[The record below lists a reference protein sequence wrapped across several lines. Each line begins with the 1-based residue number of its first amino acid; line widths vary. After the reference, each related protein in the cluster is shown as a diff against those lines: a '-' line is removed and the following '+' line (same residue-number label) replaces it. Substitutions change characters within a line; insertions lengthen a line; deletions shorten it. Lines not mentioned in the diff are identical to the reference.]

1 MSEHTSKRF
10 WEVDTLRGVAIIMMI
25 LVHLRYD
32 LVTYGGHGGPLLLA
46 HGFWRDF
53 ARATASIFLFLVGV
67 SLTISRARADQSER
81 GNGGLFVKYLK
92 RGLTIFGWGM
102 GITVVT
108 WVLLREGAVWF
119 GILHCIGV
127 SIILAYPFL
136 RLRWPN
142 LIIGLALIAVG
153 VVLSQRTYSFPW
165 LMWLGFIPER
175 LGSVDYYPLLPNFGI
190 VLIGIFVGNLL
201 YPDHVRCFPLSD
213 WSRFLLVRGLT
224 FMGKHSLLIYL
235 IHQPIMIA
243 ILSLAGVID
252 LGFM

>member
-1 MSEHTSKRF
+1 MSKDARARF
-10 WEVDTLRGVAIIMMI
+10 WEIDTLRGLAIIMMV

-32 LVTYGGHGGPLLLA
+32 LVHYGGHGGPLLLA
-46 HGFWRDF
+46 YGFWRDF

-67 SLTISRARADQSER
+67 SLTISLARIEKGRKGPHFS
-81 GNGGLFVKYLK
+81 KYLK

-142 LIIGLALIAVG
+142 LIIGLVLIAVG
-153 VVLSQRTYSFPW
+153 ALLSQRTYSFPW

-201 YPDHVRCFPLSD
+201 YPGHARRVPLPDGSRSLAVRALS
-213 WSRFLLVRGLT
+213 
-224 FMGKHSLLIYL
+224 FMGRHSLLIYL
-235 IHQPIMIA
+235 IHQPIFIA
-243 ILSLAGVID
+243 LLSLAGVID
-252 LGFM
+252 LGFT